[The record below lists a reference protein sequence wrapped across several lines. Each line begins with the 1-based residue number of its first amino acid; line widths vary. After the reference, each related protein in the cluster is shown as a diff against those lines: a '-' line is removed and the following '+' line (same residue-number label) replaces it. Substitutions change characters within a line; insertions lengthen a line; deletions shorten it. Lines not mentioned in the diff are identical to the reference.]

1 MQLNFRRAITFLCS
15 ATLAISSAI
24 PLSAFADWEHIGF
37 MGDLNNDKELNM
49 ADLVIMKRH
58 LLGIEPIND
67 SNSYHVNNSFI
78 GIHGADGFQA
88 GEYFVTADINQD
100 GAIDVFDYIHLRKDI
115 VNNSAL
121 WVWQWQ
127 NESTVS
133 DDPLEGNGDFIGASV
148 NDVYKFMPSQGNGRM
163 LIIYADFA
171 DCKFSY
177 LPTTDEI
184 EEIAFGEEKQESPL
198 YPWES
203 VSAFFKRSSKG
214 ALELSGKAYHYSTG
228 NSVNNYQQVKGQ
240 KALLTEACKAL
251 DSEINFKDFDG
262 DNDGYID
269 TLVLIVPGQ
278 ASNDTWWPASVQ
290 FGNDKYIYD
299 GMKIGHMI
307 TGNCQ
312 INSSSDYRDFVST
325 LTHETGHCMGLPDYY
340 RYDKSKD
347 ADGLH
352 GTAGSELM
360 DDTGGD
366 LSCVSKLH
374 LGWYK
379 TNQVQV
385 YDPSS
390 VTQTFTLH
398 NAQTSK
404 GNTII
409 IPYGEL
415 DNRYH
420 SEYMMIEYTTKQAN
434 NSSPPWY
441 VSMGEGIRIYHVDA
455 SLYNNGWWTSFRYAS
470 GSEFTD
476 NYEGRRFIRL
486 IDDTRS
492 DNIYKTGSVINENIE
507 GFHWYDNN
515 GRQTIDT
522 GLTIEI
528 GEKKNDSYTITIKN
542 NNIR

>member
-1 MQLNFRRAITFLCS
+1 MNIHFRRAISLICS
-15 ATLAISSAI
+15 ATLVISSVV
-24 PLSAFADWEHIGF
+24 PLSVFAEWEHIGF
-37 MGDLNNDKELNM
+37 MGDLNNDKELNV
-49 ADLVIMKRH
+49 ADLVVMKRH
-58 LLGIEPIND
+58 LLGIEPITD
-67 SNSYHVNNSFI
+67 SNSYHVHNSFI

-100 GAIDVFDYIHLRKDI
+100 GAVDIFDYIQLRKDI

-127 NESTVS
+127 NESAVP
-133 DDPLEGNGDFIGASV
+133 DDPLEENGEFIGASV

-171 DCKFSY
+171 DCKFNY

-184 EEIAFGEEKQESPL
+184 EEIAFGDEKPDSNL

-203 VSAFFKRSSKG
+203 ISAFFKRSSKG
-214 ALELSGKAYHYSTG
+214 AFELSGKAYHYSTG
-228 NSVNNYQQVKGQ
+228 NSVNNYYQVKGQ

-251 DSEINFKDFDG
+251 DNEINFKDFDG

-278 ASNDTWWPASVQ
+278 TSKDTWWPASVQ
-290 FGNDKYIYD
+290 FGDDKYIYD

-312 INSSSDYRDFVST
+312 INSFSDYRDFVST

-340 RYDKSKD
+340 RYDKSQD

-385 YDPSS
+385 YDSS
-390 VTQTFTLH
+390 SGTQTFTLY

-470 GSEFTD
+470 GSKFTD

-486 IDDTRS
+486 IDDTKS
-492 DNIYKTGSVINENIE
+492 DNIYKTGTVITGNIA
-507 GFHWYDNN
+507 GFHWYDNK

-528 GEKKNDSYTITIKN
+528 GEKKNDTYTVTIKN
-542 NNIR
+542 NNIN